1 MDTNKQFDDV
11 MKACR
16 NIFEKKLHDYGAA
29 WRILRP
35 TSLTDQIFIKANR
48 IRSLQTKGHNL
59 VDEGQVPEFMG
70 IVNYS
75 IIGLIQLELGAADKE
90 DLTPAQALAEYDK
103 QARRAYELMIR
114 KNHDYDEA
122 WRLMRVSSYTDLI
135 LMKVFRTKQIEELSG
150 QTLVSEGVD
159 ANYMDMLNYAMF
171 ALIKLTLEGDKPHDG
186 VIATQN

>member
-1 MDTNKQFDDV
+1 MDTNKQFDEV

-75 IIGLIQLELGAADKE
+75 IIGLIQLELGAADRE
-90 DLTPAQALAEYDK
+90 DLTPVRALAEYDK
-103 QARRAYELMIR
+103 QARRAFELMIR

-150 QTLVSEGVD
+150 KTLVSEGID
-159 ANYMDMLNYAMF
+159 ANYMDMLNYAVF
-171 ALIKLTLEGDKPHDG
+171 ALIKLTLEGGKSQDAAN
-186 VIATQN
+186 ATQH